1 MGERLELVA
10 NIAQGNVDGYVAP
23 LRAAPLYR
31 RPGATE
37 RSRGAFIQQRSV
49 LQKGTAMENVEAVVC
64 NVIAAKLRLATDR
77 VVPEARIIED
87 LGATSLDSVDTIMAL
102 EDAFGLDINDAEA
115 ERLKTVGD
123 VIVLMT
129 MKSEYRDRALA
140 N

>member
-1 MGERLELVA
+1 
-10 NIAQGNVDGYVAP
+10 
-23 LRAAPLYR
+23 
-31 RPGATE
+31 
-37 RSRGAFIQQRSV
+37 
-49 LQKGTAMENVEAVVC
+49 MENVEAVVC

>member
-1 MGERLELVA
+1 
-10 NIAQGNVDGYVAP
+10 
-23 LRAAPLYR
+23 
-31 RPGATE
+31 
-37 RSRGAFIQQRSV
+37 
-49 LQKGTAMENVEAVVC
+49 MENVEAVVC
-64 NVIAAKLRLATDR
+64 NVIATKLRLATDR
-77 VVPEARIIED
+77 VVPEARIVED

-123 VIVLMT
+123 VIVLMK

>member
-1 MGERLELVA
+1 
-10 NIAQGNVDGYVAP
+10 
-23 LRAAPLYR
+23 
-31 RPGATE
+31 
-37 RSRGAFIQQRSV
+37 
-49 LQKGTAMENVEAVVC
+49 MENVEAVVC

-77 VVPEARIIED
+77 VVPEARIVED

>member
-1 MGERLELVA
+1 
-10 NIAQGNVDGYVAP
+10 
-23 LRAAPLYR
+23 
-31 RPGATE
+31 
-37 RSRGAFIQQRSV
+37 
-49 LQKGTAMENVEAVVC
+49 MENVEAVVC
-64 NVIAAKLRLATDR
+64 NVIATTLRLATDR
-77 VVPEARIIED
+77 VVPEARIVED